1 MRIAYFSPLPPQPSG
16 ISDYSTNLIP
26 ALLKYW
32 DITLFIEQTD
42 IDLRQDLLSLPV
54 RSLNRFAGAI
64 DERCNMCVY
73 QMGNNIHFHK
83 GIFETLLRHPG
94 VVVLHDPNLYGF
106 HLDYAIQQRCPRSQL
121 VRDFGFGY
129 SDAGV
134 DYARQLSLATGL
146 RQDTRYPLAA
156 RIAQTSI
163 GVIVH
168 SEHARQVVLRDYP
181 DAQVAVTQQ
190 PVSIRKRTISKSLA
204 KEQLGLPADAI
215 LLSSFGYASPN
226 KHIHSVLEILPKLRD
241 AFPKVRYAI
250 VGQPIV
256 GYDLAKWIRDHGLE
270 QFVHLTGYV
279 DKTLY
284 ANYLLATDIGIS
296 LRFPTTGETSA
307 ALLDM
312 MSAGI
317 PCIVTDTDAFSE
329 LPDDAVVKLKPD
341 VEIEKN
347 LLQTLT
353 SLIRKPEWQKMLS
366 ENTHRYILSEADPA
380 KVAATYA
387 SFVAESTLLSFRDES
402 RRLSL

>member
-16 ISDYSTNLIP
+16 ISDYSADLIP
-26 ALLKYW
+26 ALLEYW
-32 DITLFIEQTD
+32 DITLFVEQVSIE
-42 IDLRQDLLSLPV
+42 LPRDLLLLPI
-54 RSLNRFAGAI
+54 RSLDSFAGAI
-64 DERCNMCVY
+64 VERCNMCVY

-83 GIFETLLRHPG
+83 GIFETLLRYPG

-106 HLDYAIQQRCPRSQL
+106 HLDYAMQQKCPRTQL

-129 SDAGV
+129 GDVGI
-134 DYARQLSLATGL
+134 DYARQLFLADGL
-146 RQDTRYPLAA
+146 RQNTRYPLAA

-168 SEHARQVVLRDYP
+168 SEHARRIVLRDSP
-181 DAQVAVTQQ
+181 NARVAVTQQ

-204 KEQLGLPADAI
+204 KEQLGLPADTV

-226 KHIHSVLEILPKLRD
+226 KHIHSVIEILPKLRD
-241 AFPKVRYAI
+241 AFPKVHYAI

-256 GYDLAKWIRDHGLE
+256 GYDLAKLISDRGLE

-284 ANYLLATDIGIS
+284 TNYLLATDIGIN

-317 PCIVTDTDAFSE
+317 PCIVADVDAFSE

-341 VEIEKN
+341 AEIEKN
-347 LLQTLT
+347 LILTLT
-353 SLIRKPEWQKMLS
+353 SLICKPEWQKILS
-366 ENTHRYILSEADPA
+366 ENAQRYILSEANPT

-387 SFVAESTLLSFRDES
+387 SFVAESIHLSFRDES